1 MFESG
6 VIFSVQDQYQDARAD
21 REKGERRRMPS
32 FEVLLRR
39 FFRETQQSRILS
51 ITKEKRYKRKQVS
64 RKVRRSSAVRKERIR
79 RLKRGY

>member
-6 VIFSVQDQYQDARAD
+6 VISQVQDQYQDARAD
-21 REKGERRRMPS
+21 REKTERRRAPG

-51 ITKEKRYKRKQVS
+51 ITKEKRYKRKDVS
-64 RKVRRSSAVRKERIR
+64 RKMRRTSAVRKEHIR